1 MSAGPLQLFAFD
13 PDGLPPVAR
22 ERLAAHLS
30 PEERGR
36 YAALRDPAAR
46 ARAEATRGA
55 LRELLGRELG
65 RSPGALVLGAGP
77 QGKPRLE
84 PGLGLAFNAAHTA
97 GLAVLALLR
106 GGEVGVDAERLP
118 PGLDPEELSPALAP
132 AEVLALLA
140 LDPPRRARA
149 ALQRFV
155 RKEALL
161 KALGTGLGG
170 ALDPATLPLPEPA
183 PGWTACEVPG
193 HGRVWLHDLDLGPAH
208 VGAVALSGPDAGPRL
223 VRIDASTREAA
234 EGEPDCTPASDS
246 DGGASWSEPACEAG
260 RHPRPQPH
268 SGGAGTGSS
277 MGSRHGSP

>member
-1 MSAGPLQLFAFD
+1 MSGGPLQLFSFD
-13 PDGLPPVAR
+13 PDALAPAAR
-22 ERLAAHLS
+22 ARLAARLS
-30 PEERGR
+30 PQERAR

-65 RSPGALVLGAGP
+65 RAPGSLTLLAGP
-77 QGKPRLE
+77 QGKPRLD
-84 PGLGLAFNAAHTA
+84 PPLGLAFNAAHTA
-97 GLAVLALLR
+97 GLALLALLR
-106 GGEVGVDAERLP
+106 GGEVGVDAERVP

-132 AEVLALLA
+132 AEVLAVLA

-170 ALDPATLPLPEPA
+170 ALDPAALPLPEPA

-193 HGRVWLHDLDLGPAH
+193 HDRVWLHDLDLGPSH
-208 VGAVALSGPDAGPRL
+208 VGAVALAGPPSSPL
-223 VRIDASTREAA
+223 
-234 EGEPDCTPASDS
+234 
-246 DGGASWSEPACEAG
+246 
-260 RHPRPQPH
+260 H
-268 SGGAGTGSS
+268 S
-277 MGSRHGSP
+277 PFPVDIPC